1 MDLLCSESLQTDSEQ
16 ALNVVI
22 QNQSKSTA
30 VAERTSKQQH
40 ININGNSPHCSLGC
54 DYRSSNVKKKTSA
67 AADKSDLI
75 KDSPVV
81 ACNMSKLV
89 YVFTSVASSPST
101 GESTTTTATSNS
113 PQQNTQSIGYQA
125 TNQQPP
131 PPTHNSPNTKT
142 INRSLT
148 TINTNAADPDPDIHN
163 KHANAHLVV
172 NDPTFKTD
180 RCLEN
185 ALKTEEKH
193 QQQITKTYFQ
203 TIQKDI
209 TPPMRKIVAEW
220 MMEVCIEEKCQE
232 EVVLLALGYMDRF
245 LFSKSVRKT
254 HLQILA
260 AACLLLASKLREPHC
275 YALSAELLVFYT
287 DNSINKDDLIKWE
300 LFVLSRLGW
309 DLSSVTPLDFL
320 ELLIIRLPVKN
331 KNFSGLNIEQVRQHA
346 QTFISLA
353 AKEHKFATYTAST
366 IAASSIAA
374 SICGLKWDLSTGH
387 NIHFL
392 LSLLTDLT
400 SVGQDQL
407 QQCMMQMED
416 IFKEHSHNLQPY
428 FVTVENPPALKGYYN
443 QYSHQQ
449 YHQYQKSMMP
459 VLQTCKMQ
467 AQGAKE
473 LHEIEF

>member
-1 MDLLCSESLQTDSEQ
+1 
-16 ALNVVI
+16 
-22 QNQSKSTA
+22 
-30 VAERTSKQQH
+30 
-40 ININGNSPHCSLGC
+40 
-54 DYRSSNVKKKTSA
+54 
-67 AADKSDLI
+67 
-75 KDSPVV
+75 V

-287 DNSINKDDLIKWE
+287 DNSINKDDLIVS
-300 LFVLSRLGW
+300 LTNNFFRLGW

-400 SVGQDQL
+400 SVGQVRSLMKALKFLDALIYILYRQDQL

-459 VLQTCKMQ
+459 V
-467 AQGAKE
+467 
-473 LHEIEF
+473 